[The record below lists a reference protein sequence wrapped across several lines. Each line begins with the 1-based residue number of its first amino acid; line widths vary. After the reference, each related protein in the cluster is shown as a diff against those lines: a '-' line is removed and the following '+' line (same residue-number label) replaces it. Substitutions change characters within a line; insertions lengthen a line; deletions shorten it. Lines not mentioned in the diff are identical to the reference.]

1 MCWEISTEEYALT
14 QSQNGRPILAN
25 QNDRTIEI
33 APHTWIKMSACFFST
48 IHQSQQTFS
57 SSDKSVFIYYKQIL
71 RLGTQPVDN
80 WPQLCPVA
88 GRKKEWGL

>member
-1 MCWEISTEEYALT
+1 MRWELSTGEYVLT

-25 QNDRTIEI
+25 QNDRTFEI
-33 APHTWIKMSACFFST
+33 APHSWIKMSARFFST

-71 RLGTQPVDN
+71 RLGTQAADN